1 MGGLPWQGVKAKT
14 RSEKYEII
22 KNMKIKIPIEEL
34 IKMKVDQNGAANAAK
49 MAQNYMNQQASKE
62 AGSYRGS

>member
-14 RSEKYEII
+14 RTEKYEII

-34 IKMKVDQNGAANAAK
+34 IKMNIESAGGAANAARL
-49 MAQNYMNQQASKE
+49 A
-62 AGSYRGS
+62 